1 MSNKEI
7 ISVFKTV
14 QKLLELHDANP
25 FKVRG
30 YGSAIFNLE
39 KLEEPIETATTATL
53 EEAGLKKGMLSKI
66 ESFVGTGTFDD
77 FDEYR
82 ALTPDGVFD
91 MLNVKGVGP
100 KKIRTLW
107 KDLEIDTVAKLYQ
120 ACLDGQIA
128 DVKGFGEKTQASLI
142 ETLEFSMKNE
152 TTFRYADALA
162 ISDNILS
169 ILNKELNTDAV
180 PVAQLAMHSNVVDT
194 LTYVTTS
201 LATDLELPFLDLDP
215 KQSGPKTIRG
225 TIKEVGIAFELIQVN
240 ESEFDSKVIEYSS
253 SEYHLGTP
261 TPLGLN
267 IYSALQKSTQSPK
280 AFYNSIGYHEIP
292 APSRE
297 GIIEDLYKL
306 DKPEPKLLENGDL
319 LGILHN
325 HTTFSDGK
333 HTLKEMADACK
344 DLGHQYVGIT
354 DHSVS
359 AFYAKGLE
367 VERVLKQQKEIDELN
382 AGYGDS
388 FKIFK
393 GMESDI
399 LNDGSLDYEEDIL
412 KTFDFI
418 IASVHSNL
426 KMDLDKATDRI
437 IKAVENPYTTM
448 LGHPTGRLLASR
460 AGYPIDHQKII
471 DACAAN
477 GVTIEINASPWRL
490 DIDWTW
496 VPYCIEK
503 GVMLSINPDAH
514 DIRGYD
520 DMQFGVLAGRK
531 GGLTA
536 EMTVNT
542 RSRKELEKLFSKKKT
557 K

>member
-7 ISVFKTV
+7 ISVFKTT

-30 YGSAIFNLE
+30 YGSAMFNLE
-39 KLEEPIETATTATL
+39 KYEGTIETATTADL
-53 EEAGLKKGMLSKI
+53 EGVGLKKGMISKI
-66 ESFVGTGTFDD
+66 ETFLSTGSFDD
-77 FDEYR
+77 YDEYK
-82 ALTPDGVFD
+82 ALTPDGVFE

-107 KDLEIDTVAKLYQ
+107 KDLEIDTVPKLYQ

-128 DVKGFGEKTQASLI
+128 GVKGFGDKTQASLI

-152 TTFRYADALA
+152 GTYRYADALV
-162 ISDNILS
+162 ISDEILG
-169 ILNKELNTDAV
+169 ILNKELKNSVTTV
-180 PVAQLAMHSNVVDT
+180 GQIAMHSNVVDT
-194 LTYVTTS
+194 LSYLTS
-201 LATDLELPFLDLDP
+201 APISSLKTSFLDINP

-225 TIKEVGIAFELIQVN
+225 TVKEVGIGFEIVQVSEDEL
-240 ESEFDSKVIEYSS
+240 ESKTIELSS
-253 SEYHLGTP
+253 SGLHLSSP
-261 TPLGLN
+261 TPLGIN
-267 IYSALQKSTQSPK
+267 IYSALQKSKQSTK

-297 GIIEDLYKL
+297 GLIEDLYKV
-306 DKPEPKLLENGDL
+306 DQAAPNLLKNDDL

-325 HTTFSDGK
+325 HTTYSDGK

-344 DLGHQYVGIT
+344 ELGHQYVGIT

-359 AFYAKGLE
+359 AFYASGLE
-367 VERVLKQQKEIDELN
+367 AERVLAQQKEMDELN
-382 AGYGDS
+382 TSYGDS

-399 LNDGSLDYEEDIL
+399 LNDGSLDYDEDIL

-426 KMDLDKATDRI
+426 KMDLDKATNRI

-448 LGHPTGRLLASR
+448 LGHPTGRLLAQR
-460 AGYPIDHQKII
+460 QGYPLDHKKVI

-477 GVTIEINASPWRL
+477 GVSIEINASPWRL

-496 VPYCIEK
+496 VPYCMEK

-514 DIRGYD
+514 EIKGYD
-520 DMQFGVLAGRK
+520 DMQYGVLAGRK

-536 EMTVNT
+536 EMTINT
-542 RSRKELEKLFSKKKT
+542 RSRKELEALFSKKKP